1 MHPRLRWWMGTLAAA
16 WTLVAAGL
24 AAGKPVPVEDGT
36 ITYQIQHRVKT
47 FEAVAPASVAAL
59 QLDWG
64 DGTLAGLR
72 FTATVP
78 LGAFDSGNRLRDEHA
93 AEALELFLFPEA
105 TWVVEQVEVQREV
118 PGTGPWTEA
127 TVVASGPLTLR
138 GETRVISVEVGLKR
152 DGDRVSLSASFPL
165 SLTEFGIERPGL
177 LGVKIDDTV
186 NVTVA
191 LEAPA
196 G

>member
-118 PGTGPWTEA
+118 PGKGPAPRTRLDPSGGAQPWKSSTGKSVAPGGGWAFSDSSAGWAGAASPPCWPPW
-127 TVVASGPLTLR
+127 R
-138 GETRVISVEVGLKR
+138 
-152 DGDRVSLSASFPL
+152 
-165 SLTEFGIERPGL
+165 
-177 LGVKIDDTV
+177 
-186 NVTVA
+186 
-191 LEAPA
+191 
-196 G
+196 